1 MSRTG
6 ANPIRRV
13 VTLIQ
18 NLQKKVEAEAVAEQ
32 KLFDEFMCYCKTG
45 VGTLE
50 ESIASSEAKVPKV
63 QATIEAAE
71 AGVKQLKADLKQ
83 HQADRASAEESSEKA
98 TAIRE
103 KEAAAYAAFKSDSDA
118 NIAAIKKAV
127 AALEGGAAGSFLQT
141 GGAQTLC
148 RFVVDKAELADIDR
162 DAVMAFLQAG
172 NADEASS
179 KGQID
184 GILKAMLDT
193 MVADL
198 KDATAEEE
206 GSIKNYDGLIAA
218 NNKQIEAATAAIEE
232 KSVRVGEVAVKVQE
246 MKGDLSDTEKA
257 LIDDKKF
264 LADLQKNCG
273 TKEAEWA
280 EIKKMRG
287 EEIIALAD
295 TIKILNDD
303 DALEMFKKTLP
314 GSASSLLQVSME
326 AAQMKKRAL
335 LMIREAEK
343 KVKPAQRR
351 LDFIALALSGKK
363 IGLEKVIK
371 MCDDLV
377 VVLKKEQEDDD
388 AKKAYCEKELDTAED
403 TKKTLEQA
411 ISDAEKAIEDAEETI
426 ATGAAEIKALEK
438 GIKDLDKSVDEATE
452 QRKKENAEF
461 KTLMANNGAAK
472 ELIGM
477 AKNRMNKFYN
487 P

>member
-141 GGAQTLC
+141 GGAQTLR
-148 RFVVDKAELADIDR
+148 RFVVDKAQLADVDR
-162 DAVMAFLQAG
+162 DAVMAFLQG
-172 NADEASS
+172 GSADEATS

-184 GILKAMLDT
+184 GILKQMLDT

-232 KSVRVGEVAVKVQE
+232 KSVRVGEVAVQVAE
-246 MKGDLSDTEKA
+246 MKGDLKDTEKA

-280 EIKKMRG
+280 KIKKMRG

-314 GSASSLLQVSME
+314 GSASSLLQVSSKTAE
-326 AAQMKKRAL
+326 MKKRAL
-335 LMIREAEK
+335 AMIRETEK
-343 KVKPAQRR
+343 NMKPAQRR

-363 IGLEKVIK
+363 IGLDKVIK

-377 VVLKKEQEDDD
+377 ATLTKEQEDDD
-388 AKKAYCEKELDTAED
+388 AKKAYCEKELDTVED
-403 TKKTLEQA
+403 
-411 ISDAEKAIEDAEETI
+411 
-426 ATGAAEIKALEK
+426 
-438 GIKDLDKSVDEATE
+438 
-452 QRKKENAEF
+452 N
-461 KTLMANNGAAK
+461 
-472 ELIGM
+472 
-477 AKNRMNKFYN
+477 
-487 P
+487 